1 MLNCREVSQENKV
14 SALAPD
20 ESERGKGRRP
30 RAPDHDHD
38 HDYDCRM
45 YLPTEFLYRTLT
57 QSNAGHVVTRWMTL
71 HTGQRRA
78 AWYRHYRSTL
88 IP

>member
-20 ESERGKGRRP
+20 ESERGEGRRP

-38 HDYDCRM
+38 HDHDSDHDHDCRM
-45 YLPTEFLYRTLT
+45 YVPTEFLYRTLT
-57 QSNAGHVVTRWMTL
+57 QSNAYKAMSSHAG
-71 HTGQRRA
+71 
-78 AWYRHYRSTL
+78 
-88 IP
+88 